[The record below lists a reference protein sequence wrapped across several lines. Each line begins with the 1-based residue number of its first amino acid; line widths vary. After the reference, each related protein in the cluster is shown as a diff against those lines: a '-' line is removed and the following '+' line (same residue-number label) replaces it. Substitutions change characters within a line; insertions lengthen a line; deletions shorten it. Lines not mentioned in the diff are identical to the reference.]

1 MIKEM
6 LEWFEKHNKFSWL
19 ITILIAIIIFYV
31 SSLTFK
37 IMPSEGFPWKP
48 IAYHFY
54 AFLFLSVFLLISL
67 TKGKNKKLILISFII
82 VIFYGITDEFH
93 QLFVPSRAF
102 AISDILIDSAGILFA
117 GLIYILLKYDDFKQ
131 PIQEIEESYY

>member
-1 MIKEM
+1 
-6 LEWFEKHNKFSWL
+6 
-19 ITILIAIIIFYV
+19 
-31 SSLTFK
+31 
-37 IMPSEGFPWKP
+37 MPSEGFPWKP